1 MSEKRNDILTL
12 SNARLSFPKIFEK
25 TKTSEEGQLKYSLS
39 CLLDPN
45 TAAGAENIKRVKAMQ
60 MRLAKTQWKDNA
72 EKILK
77 ATEWDR
83 RLLRPGEKATN
94 AEGDVYAGYDGMVYV
109 TASNTREIKVLNR
122 DKSPAGKNDQEKFY
136 GGCYADVVLSCYTIT
151 DRKKG
156 GNGIFATIEIVRWRG
171 DGEPFG
177 AAPLEENDYL
187 DDLEDDEEMGESG
200 NSSAGGAEEEEM
212 EDDLL

>member
-1 MSEKRNDILTL
+1 MSEKRSDILTL
-12 SNARLSFPKIFEK
+12 KNVRLSFPKIFEK

-39 CLLDPN
+39 CLLDPS
-45 TAAGAENIKRVKAMQ
+45 TTAGAENVKRVKDMQ
-60 MRLAKTQWKDNA
+60 MRLAKAQWKDNA

-77 ATEWDR
+77 AMEWDR

-94 AEGDVYAGYDGMVYV
+94 AEGDVYAGYEGMVYV

-177 AAPLEENDYL
+177 AAPLEEDDYL
-187 DDLEDDEEMGESG
+187 DDLEDDEELDGGSG
-200 NSSAGGAEEEEM
+200 GSDDGM
-212 EDDLL
+212 DDDDLL

>member
-1 MSEKRNDILTL
+1 MSTKKRNDVL
-12 SNARLSFPKIFEK
+12 SLKNVRLSFPKIFEK
-25 TKTSEEGQLKYSLS
+25 TRTSEDGPLKYSLT
-39 CLLDPN
+39 CLLDPETN
-45 TAAGAENIKRVKAMQ
+45 DGKANIRAVKEMQ
-60 MRLAKTQWKDNA
+60 QNLAKQTWKDNA

-77 ATEWDR
+77 AMEWDR

-94 AEGDVYAGYDGMVYV
+94 AEGDVYAGYEGMFYV

-122 DKSPAGKNDQEKFY
+122 DKSPVGKNDQEKFY
-136 GGCYADVVLSCYTIT
+136 GGCYADVVLSCYTVT

-177 AAPLEENDYL
+177 AAPLDEEDWL
-187 DDLEDDEEMGESG
+187 DDLEDDEDDSLDTDQDDD
-200 NSSAGGAEEEEM
+200 
-212 EDDLL
+212 DDLV

>member
-1 MSEKRNDILTL
+1 MSTQKRNDILL
-12 SNARLSFPKIFEK
+12 LKNVRLSFPKIFEK
-25 TKTSEEGQLKYSLS
+25 TKTSEEGSLKYSLS
-39 CLLDPN
+39 CLLDPESS
-45 TAAGAENIKRVKAMQ
+45 TGKANIQAVKAMQ
-60 MRLAKTQWKDNA
+60 MNLAKAQWKDNA

-77 ATEWDR
+77 AMEWDR

-94 AEGDVYAGYDGMVYV
+94 AEGDVYAGYEDMFYV

-122 DKSPAGKNDQEKFY
+122 DKSPVGKNDQEKFY

-177 AAPLEENDYL
+177 AAALDEEEWLEDL
-187 DDLEDDEEMGESG
+187 DDEDDDIST
-200 NSSAGGAEEEEM
+200 
-212 EDDLL
+212 DDGDDGDDSLV